1 MQNSINFLH
10 NENKILTTFD
20 NMFYVKNNN
29 TWERVKNI
37 NIHKGTDV
45 PKESL
50 GENGDY
56 YIDYEET
63 GNSLIY
69 SEDFTGEGWFNSNNN
84 FIKSGLIFPNSES
97 SKIIPNLVE
106 SEHSISY
113 MWLNEIYT
121 KINDWCFSIYVK
133 PNEMGN
139 FQLIMSDS
147 SESYGVK
154 MTVSIVLNTRKKYV
168 KTVTFEEFGNAPSGE
183 LVYDDN
189 SYGLIDYGDYYR
201 AYISC
206 KFLSTSTLKFKFKL
220 LKNVSGELVDIFK
233 NNNDTN
239 GLFINSAQLSKSKL
253 PVEYVI
259 SNGFPFYYMKFNSIY
274 KKENDIWNKLED
286 YNSVWYG
293 NDEPKE
299 SLGINGDLYFH
310 NPIIKVGEFVRF
322 GKNTLFKCWK
332 YGEIK
337 YYTVNENPSID
348 DDVYSYENNVAKKV
362 GKVLSFNQDFI
373 NKTNITV
380 SIGNSILTL
389 VKSSYDNTR
398 FIKTPGVVFWN
409 KDASTYGYIDNN
421 GKIFNLSFNGKSL
434 YNKDLIIQA
443 LTYSTNLFMQ
453 TWDSHYTIQPRQY
466 QFGFNSGGHGN
477 FLDYNRLRYYY

>member
-20 NMFYVKNNN
+20 NMFYVKNDN

-37 NIHKGTDV
+37 NVHKGTSA
-45 PKESL
+45 PSESL

-63 GNSLIY
+63 GNSLIF
-69 SEDFTGEGWFNSNNN
+69 SEDFTGEGWFNLNNN
-84 FIKSGLIFPNSES
+84 FIKSGLIFPNTDS
-97 SKIIPNLVE
+97 SKMIPDLTE
-106 SEHSISY
+106 GEHSISY
-113 MWLNEIYT
+113 IWLNEVFT
-121 KINDWCFSIYVK
+121 KINDWCFSLYVK

-139 FQLIMSDS
+139 FQLIMSDA

-154 MTVSIVLNTRKKYV
+154 MTVSVVLNIRKKYV
-168 KTVTFEEFGNAPSGE
+168 TTVSFEEFGNAPEGE

-239 GLFINSAQLSKSKL
+239 GLFINSAQLSKTKL
-253 PVEYVI
+253 PVEYVV
-259 SNGFPFYYMKFNSIY
+259 SNGFPFFYLKFNSIY
-274 KKENDIWNKLED
+274 KKENYVWNKLSEW
-286 YNSVWYG
+286 NSVWYG
-293 NDEPKE
+293 NEDPKS
-299 SLGINGDLYFH
+299 SLGIDGDLYFH

-322 GKNTLFKCWK
+322 GKNTLYKCWK
-332 YGEIK
+332 YDDSK
-337 YYTVNENPSID
+337 YYTVEEEPSVND
-348 DDVYSYENNVAKKV
+348 EVYVFENNEIKKV
-362 GKVLSFNQDFI
+362 GNVLTFSKDYISKTSITATI
-373 NKTNITV
+373 NGSV
-380 SIGNSILTL
+380 LTL
-389 VKSSYDNTR
+389 TKSASNNER
-398 FIKTPGVVFWN
+398 LIKTPGVMFWN

-453 TWDSHYTIQPRQY
+453 TWDSHYTVQPRQF

>member
-20 NMFYVKNNN
+20 NMFYVKNDN

-37 NIHKGTDV
+37 NVHKGTSA
-45 PKESL
+45 PSESL

-63 GNSLIY
+63 GNSLIF
-69 SEDFTGEGWFNSNNN
+69 SEDFTGEGWFNLNNN
-84 FIKSGLIFPNSES
+84 FIKSGLIFPNTDS
-97 SKIIPNLVE
+97 SKMIPDLTE
-106 SEHSISY
+106 GEHSISY
-113 MWLNEIYT
+113 IWLNEVFT
-121 KINDWCFSIYVK
+121 KINDWCFSLYVK

-139 FQLIMSDS
+139 FQLIMSDA

-154 MTVSIVLNTRKKYV
+154 MTVSVVLNIRKKYV
-168 KTVTFEEFGNAPSGE
+168 TTVSFEEFGNAPEGE

-239 GLFINSAQLSKSKL
+239 GLFINSAQLSKTKL
-253 PVEYVI
+253 PVEYVV
-259 SNGFPFYYMKFNSIY
+259 SNGFPFFYLKFNSIY
-274 KKENDIWNKLED
+274 KKENNVWNKLSEW
-286 YNSVWYG
+286 NSVWYG
-293 NDEPKE
+293 NEDPKS
-299 SLGINGDLYFH
+299 SLGIDGDLYFH

-322 GKNTLFKCWK
+322 GKNTLYKCWK
-332 YGEIK
+332 YGDSK
-337 YYTVNENPSID
+337 YYTVEEEPSVND
-348 DDVYSYENNVAKKV
+348 EVYAFENNEIKKV
-362 GKVLSFNQDFI
+362 GNVLTFSKDYISKTSITAII
-373 NKTNITV
+373 NGSV
-380 SIGNSILTL
+380 LTL
-389 VKSSYDNTR
+389 TKSASNNER
-398 FIKTPGVVFWN
+398 LIKTPGVVFWN

-453 TWDSHYTIQPRQY
+453 SWDSHYTVQPRQY